1 MTSVSYHEDNKS
13 GLKREDFISS
23 VQGEKTDLYILKNP
37 LGMEVAVTNYGC
49 AVLSIMVPDKNGNYA
64 NVVQSHDSIEHVINS
79 PEPFLGTTIGRYG
92 NRIAKG
98 KFILGGTEHQ
108 LTLSNGAYTLHGGPA
123 GFHTKVWD
131 VLSADES
138 TIHFRYVSED
148 GEEGFPG
155 KLTILMSY
163 HVNEDYN
170 ALEIS
175 YTATTDKETILNLT
189 NHGFFNLAGV
199 DNPTPP
205 ILDHIVT
212 INADHYLP
220 IDEDSIPTGEILKVE
235 GTPMDFRTPH
245 TVGER
250 INDPFWQLK
259 NGTGYDHCYV
269 LNKKEVG
276 ELSIAA
282 TCIDAVSGRAMTVET
297 TEPGVQLYTG
307 NWLNG
312 FTGAHGATFPVRS
325 AICFEA
331 QHFPDSPNRPY
342 FPSTVL
348 KPGEEYRQLTVY
360 SFSVVQEDTHQ

>member
-1 MTSVSYHEDNKS
+1 MTSSFQEDNNKS
-13 GLKREDFISS
+13 GLKRKDFKTT
-23 VQGEKTDLYILKNP
+23 VQGKETDLYILKNP

-49 AVLSIMVPDKNGNYA
+49 AVLSIMVPDRQGNYA

-92 NRIAKG
+92 NRITKG
-98 KFILGGTEHQ
+98 KFTLKGTEYQ
-108 LTLSNGAYTLHGGPA
+108 LSLTKDTYTLHGGPA

-131 VLSADES
+131 VLSVDES
-138 TIHFRYVSED
+138 TINFKYVSPD

-155 KLTILMSY
+155 NLTILMSY
-163 HVNEDYN
+163 HLAENYN
-170 ALEIS
+170 GLEIS
-175 YTATTDKETILNLT
+175 YSAKTDKDTVLNLT
-189 NHGFFNLAGV
+189 NHGFFNLAGIG
-199 DNPTPP
+199 NPTST

-212 INADHYLP
+212 INADYYLP
-220 IDEDSIPTGEILKVE
+220 ITENAIPTGEILQVE

-250 INDPFWQLK
+250 INEPFQQLI

-282 TCIDAVSGRAMTVET
+282 TCIEPVSGRCMTVET

-312 FTGAHGATFPVRS
+312 FTGAHGATFPQRS

-331 QHFPDSPNRPY
+331 QHFPDSPNRAY

-348 KPGEEYRQLTVY
+348 RPGEEYTQLTVY
-360 SFSVVQEDTHQ
+360 GFATVD